1 MSWTFMKT
9 VSASTN
15 SVVKL
20 TFQEID
26 SPNLLTFTQLCTP
39 KTRAGEETAPC
50 PFMKHPIHL
59 LGFVRMPFAYLPL

>member
-26 SPNLLTFTQLCTP
+26 SPNL
-39 KTRAGEETAPC
+39 
-50 PFMKHPIHL
+50 
-59 LGFVRMPFAYLPL
+59 